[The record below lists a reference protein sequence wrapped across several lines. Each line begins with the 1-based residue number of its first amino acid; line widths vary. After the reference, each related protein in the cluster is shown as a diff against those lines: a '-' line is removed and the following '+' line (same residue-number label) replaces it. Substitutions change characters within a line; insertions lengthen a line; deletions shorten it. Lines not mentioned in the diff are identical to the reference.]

1 MPLDG
6 ANIKI
11 LTSTDTIYVVLM
23 FGRISIDVIYDT
35 NFQTKD
41 IIYKP
46 TDSYESTWIK
56 NYTNKQALGYLHSKI
71 VLPTGWNQVTLNT
84 STQLVG
90 LKSGTLEI
98 QFYINSDTTG
108 YYTAQLPLKQSYTY
122 RITVPYFL
130 STAPDGN
137 QGFIDIRGN
146 ISYNVALGST
156 FTVTN
161 ISGTTNITYP
171 ATMRWRALF
180 D

>member
-11 LTSTDTIYVVLM
+11 LTSMDTIYVILM

-41 IIYKP
+41 ITYKP

-56 NYTNKQALGYLHSKI
+56 NYTNNQALGYLHSKI
-71 VLPTGWNQVTLNT
+71 VLPTGWNQATLNT

-98 QFYINSDTTG
+98 QFHINSDTTG
-108 YYTAQLPLKQSYTY
+108 YYTVQLPLKNSYKY

-130 STAPDGN
+130 STAIDGN
-137 QGFIDIRGN
+137 QGFINIIGN

-161 ISGTTNITYP
+161 IAGTENIVYP
-171 ATMRWRALF
+171 SSMRWRVLF